1 VTREIDLVEEVGRVN
16 DLDTRLPATL
26 PASTGGVGGLSRQQ
40 ALQRR
45 SEDILRENGF
55 NEIVGWSFT
64 DPGEVSRLRLS
75 PPDPRANPVALS
87 NPLSE
92 DQSVMRTT
100 LAGSLLVAAQRNL
113 SRGADRVSLFE
124 SGRVYLPADE
134 TGPGPLG
141 GDFPGH
147 RRAPANEPHH
157 LAAIAVGPLAPQSW
171 ADDSGPV
178 DFFSLKGV
186 LERLAA
192 GLKVAVEVRPGEQP
206 FLHPGRSG
214 EVVVNGEP
222 VGWIGQIHPA
232 VASAWGLGEAYAFE
246 VGLAGLVHGS
256 PLGNETYVDFTAFPP
271 VDRDLAVVIPEDIE
285 AASVLA
291 AVGEAGGELL
301 DRVSVFDVYRG
312 DQVGDGEKSL
322 ALRLR
327 FRASD
332 RTLSDEEVDP
342 LWQDIMNG
350 LEAIGGRLRG

>member
-1 VTREIDLVEEVGRVN
+1 
-16 DLDTRLPATL
+16 
-26 PASTGGVGGLSRQQ
+26 
-40 ALQRR
+40 
-45 SEDILRENGF
+45 
-55 NEIVGWSFT
+55 
-64 DPGEVSRLRLS
+64 
-75 PPDPRANPVALS
+75 
-87 NPLSE
+87 
-92 DQSVMRTT
+92 
-100 LAGSLLVAAQRNL
+100 
-113 SRGADRVSLFE
+113 VSLFE

-171 ADDSGPV
+171 ADSSGPV

-192 GLKVAVEVRPGEQP
+192 GLKVPVEVKPGRQP

-214 EVVVNGEP
+214 EVFADGEI
-222 VGWIGQIHPA
+222 VGWIGQVHPA
-232 VASAWGLGEAYAFE
+232 VAAAWGLGEAFAFE
-246 VGLAGLVHGS
+246 VGLAGLIHGS

-271 VDRDLAVVIPEDIE
+271 VDRDLAVVIPEGVQ

-291 AVGEAGGELL
+291 AVREAGGELL

-312 DQVGDGEKSL
+312 DQVDDDEKSL

-332 RTLSDEEVDP
+332 RTLSDDEVDP
-342 LWQDIMNG
+342 LWQDIVGG
-350 LEAIGGRLRG
+350 LEGIGGRLRG